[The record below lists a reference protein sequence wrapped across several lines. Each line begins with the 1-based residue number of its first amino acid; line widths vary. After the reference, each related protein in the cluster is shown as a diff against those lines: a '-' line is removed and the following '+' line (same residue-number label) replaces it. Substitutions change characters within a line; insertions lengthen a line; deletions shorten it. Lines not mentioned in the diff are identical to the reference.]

1 MKLEYKL
8 ENILRGGLVYAAG
21 DCAAAL
27 LLGEFSVGRLLG
39 MAFIGATV
47 YALEV
52 PNYFN
57 WIESKV
63 QGRKGLRTA
72 LLKTGMAMLYFN
84 PLWVARHL
92 FFIALFSGN
101 LEALDGSILLTA
113 VYAFAAN
120 IPVSLIG
127 NYLIQ
132 NVVRLQW
139 RFLASALFS
148 ALMALYYAL
157 SAVWFG

>member
-1 MKLEYKL
+1 VKFEYKL

-21 DCAAAL
+21 DCAAAIL
-27 LLGEFSVGRLLG
+27 LDEFSVWRLLG
-39 MAFIGATV
+39 MALVGATV

-63 QGRKGLRTA
+63 KGRKGLRIA
-72 LLKTGMAMLYFN
+72 LLKTGLAMLYFN

-92 FFIALFSGN
+92 FFIRLFSGS
-101 LEALDGSILLTA
+101 LEGLDGSLLLTA
-113 VYAFAAN
+113 VYSFAAN

-132 NVVRLQW
+132 NVVRLRW

-157 SAVWFG
+157 SAVWF